1 MVAAVLKKVTAVE
14 SVLLLLAIRYLVFF
28 SSVLCCV
35 YPVQPCDR
43 KDFCCAARVLYS
55 VLPGGFQWVRLLV
68 VSPRAPV
75 CILYFCV
82 LHIET

>member
-28 SSVLCCV
+28 SVLCCV

>member
-14 SVLLLLAIRYLVFF
+14 TVLLLLAIRYLVF